1 MPDSFT
7 SVTSESW
14 LSRLVGSIVGVLF
27 GLVLILASFPVLF
40 WNEGRA
46 VRTAKSLNE
55 GAAEVVSVAP
65 DQVVAA
71 NEGRLVYTSGQAT
84 TAETLTDSD
93 FGVTTPAIRLVRK
106 AEMFQW
112 KEDRK
117 SETRKKLGGGT
128 ETVTTYSYATEWSPA
143 VIPSSGF
150 HEAQGHQNPD
160 SLPIAG
166 ANWTARAV
174 TLGAFTLSPAQ
185 VAKLNQTEDVRAE
198 TRPSQTLPPNVKFND
213 GGFYRGA
220 DPAAPVVGD
229 ERITFEAVRPA
240 AISVIGRQVGTTFEP
255 DQSTAAPILLVTY
268 GTVSADGMFKVAE
281 ANNRTLTW
289 ILRAAGFVA
298 MLIGFALVFRPLVTV
313 ADVVPFIGAILG
325 VGTFLAAFSLAMSL
339 SLVTI
344 GVAWIVFRPILGVA
358 LLAVAVGSI
367 VAAHRMGVGKK
378 GSKA

>member
-1 MPDSFT
+1 MPDSVT

-14 LSRLVGSIVGVLF
+14 LSRLVGSIVGVLI

-46 VRTAKSLNE
+46 VRMAKSLKE

-65 DQVVAA
+65 DQVDAA

-84 TAETLTDSD
+84 TSDTLTDTD
-93 FGVTTPAIRLVRK
+93 FGVTAPAIRLVRK

-128 ETVTTYSYATEWSPA
+128 ETVTTYSYATAWSPT

-160 SLPIAG
+160 ALPIAG
-166 ANWTARAV
+166 ATWTATAV

-185 VAKLNQTEDVRAE
+185 VAKLDQTETLRAE
-198 TRPSQTLPPNVKFND
+198 SRPTQTLPPNVKFND
-213 GGFYRGA
+213 GGYYRGA
-220 DPAAPVVGD
+220 DPASPSVGD
-229 ERITFEAVRPA
+229 ERITFGAVRPA
-240 AISVIGRQVGTTFEP
+240 AGSVMGRQGGTTFEP
-255 DQSTAAPILLVTY
+255 DRSTAAPILLVTY

-281 ANNRTLTW
+281 SSNRTLTW
-289 ILRAAGFVA
+289 ILRAAGFLA
-298 MLIGFALVFRPLVTV
+298 MLIGFALIFRPLVTV
-313 ADVVPFIGAILG
+313 ADVVPIIGTILG
-325 VGTFLAAFSLAMSL
+325 IGTFVAAFSLAMSL

-344 GVAWIVFRPILGVA
+344 AVAWIVFRPIVGVA
-358 LLAVAVGSI
+358 LLAVAIGSV
-367 VAAHRMGVGKK
+367 VAAHRMGGRK
-378 GSKA
+378 GLKA